1 MLEHIP
7 SDAVNDWE
15 AELAF
20 RQVLAKALVVL
31 VLLVEGGSTAN
42 VERSN
47 TCSNRYMRE
56 GRREGERERGW
67 GREQAHKHAHMYTH
81 AHTCTRTSFDCKLA

>member
-56 GRREGERERGW
+56 GRREEERERVGE
-67 GREQAHKHAHMYTH
+67 GASTQ
-81 AHTCTRTSFDCKLA
+81 TRTHVHTRTHMHTHFF